1 MLILPVEI
9 FKSFEINHKLIT
21 IFNSIAVGL
30 SNLNFVQAEQL
41 EVIFI
46 TIRGPLYRVEISH
59 KYSMYRNDNQKV
71 AFGIF
76 IGLFRLKRSWFF
88 TLTANINI
96 EQVKT
101 QLTRQARPLETDSMS
116 LNVAEVTE
124 YNWRCA
130 VDSCQYSFAAL
141 DSGTFFNHWY
151 FYRVVGD

>member
-1 MLILPVEI
+1 MMNKDKKNSVSVLILPVEN

-76 IGLFRLKRSWFF
+76 IGLFRLKRS
-88 TLTANINI
+88 
-96 EQVKT
+96 
-101 QLTRQARPLETDSMS
+101 
-116 LNVAEVTE
+116 
-124 YNWRCA
+124 
-130 VDSCQYSFAAL
+130 
-141 DSGTFFNHWY
+141 
-151 FYRVVGD
+151 